1 MNDIAP
7 GSGMSVLARPAA
19 PAWMGTVLLI
29 AGVYNVA
36 WGAFAVLLPNVF
48 WDWLA
53 IPRPNYMFLW
63 QCIGMIVGVYGIG
76 YWFAARDP
84 LRHWPIVLVGLLG
97 KIFGPI
103 GFIDAYFIQGSIPTP
118 WFGVTLLTND
128 LVWWVPFG
136 LMLKRAWEAAEF
148 DRRARLMS
156 SGGGSGSVVGVR
168 DIRAGMAAART
179 SEGVSLLE
187 MSERSPVLVVFLRH
201 LGCTFC
207 REALS
212 DMARAKPTIENAG
225 VRICLV
231 HMVGDEKA
239 AAYFTRYNMGEAARV
254 SDPGKALYKAF
265 KLSRGTLAQLFGPR
279 LWVRGF
285 KAAIL
290 DRHFVGTLQGD
301 GLQLPGAF
309 LVRNGEIVRSF
320 RHADAGDRPDYCE
333 VAGA

>member
-1 MNDIAP
+1 MAA
-7 GSGMSVLARPAA
+7 ARPEAA
-19 PAWMGTVLLI
+19 PWMGWVLRI

-48 WDWLA
+48 WDWLV

-128 LVWWVPFG
+128 IVWWVPFA

-148 DRRARLMS
+148 DRRAGLMT
-156 SGGGSGSVVGVR
+156 GADGCEVR
-168 DIRAGMAAART
+168 GAMAAART
-179 SEGVSLLE
+179 SEGVTLLE

-207 REALS
+207 REALA
-212 DMARAKPTIENAG
+212 DIARAKPTIENAG

-231 HMVGDEKA
+231 HMVDDAKA
-239 AAYFTRYNMGEAARV
+239 AAYFTRYNLGEAARV
-254 SDPGKALYKAF
+254 SDPAKGLYKAF
-265 KLSRGTLAQLFGPR
+265 ELGRGTISQLFGPR
-279 LWVRGF
+279 LWMRGI
-285 KAAIL
+285 KAGLI
-290 DRHFVGTLQGD
+290 DRHFVGALQGD

-309 LVRNGEIVRSF
+309 LVRNGEITRAF
-320 RHADAGDRPDYCE
+320 RHADAGDRPEYCE